1 MYNNV
6 YDDVGD
12 FLGFQLTKITK
23 IYLENETFL
32 NWRINNKFFDKT
44 MFS

>member
-6 YDDVGD
+6 YDDVAV
-12 FLGFQLTKITK
+12 LGFQLTKITK

-32 NWRINNKFFDKT
+32 NWRINNKFFDKP